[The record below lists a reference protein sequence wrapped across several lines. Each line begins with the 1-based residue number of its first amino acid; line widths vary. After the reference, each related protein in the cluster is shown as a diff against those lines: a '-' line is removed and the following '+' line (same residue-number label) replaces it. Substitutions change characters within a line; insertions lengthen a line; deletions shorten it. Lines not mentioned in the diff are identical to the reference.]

1 MLLLNK
7 DFALCVMKFI
17 SALFL
22 CGMLFKGISIVASD
36 DDIEEFE
43 SGEDC
48 SKYVIF
54 HICAFTL
61 GAFWNVKRL
70 LKIGIV

>member
-1 MLLLNK
+1 MKLVKKEMILLG
-7 DFALCVMKFI
+7 MKFI

-22 CGMLFKGISIVASD
+22 CAMLFKGISLVTKND
-36 DDIEEFE
+36 ELEEIESEE
-43 SGEDC
+43 C
-48 SKYVIF
+48 SRYVVF

-61 GAFWNVKRL
+61 GAFWNVKRM